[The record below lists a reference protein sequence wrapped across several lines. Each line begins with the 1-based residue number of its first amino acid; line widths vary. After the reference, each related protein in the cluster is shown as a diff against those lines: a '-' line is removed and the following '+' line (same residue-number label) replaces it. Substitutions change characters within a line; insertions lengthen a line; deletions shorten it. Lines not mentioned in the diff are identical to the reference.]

1 MSNLDSH
8 HLGFFAKGLQRP
20 VILGQNFSFFLSVCM
35 VKMDM
40 EMEFGDVLDC
50 S

>member
-1 MSNLDSH
+1 M
-8 HLGFFAKGLQRP
+8 
-20 VILGQNFSFFLSVCM
+20 ILGQDFNFFSSVCM

-40 EMEFGDVLDC
+40 EMEFGDVLGC